1 MKKYL
6 KIITLSFSIF
16 FMGIVNGQDLG
27 VDTLGSGL
35 NIYPDTL
42 ALNDNYTHQVTIMS
56 YGGASFTGYIYLIA
70 GIDTNG
76 TLFSVDTVG
85 TVSVSSFGF
94 GDTVSIFY
102 NETYSVPNGYKTGDN
117 IVVVWPYTFS
127 GTTRD
132 TLRKNIFI
140 EDPISVNPIVGID
153 EHIFI
158 YPNPFRDHFFI
169 QNLSIKKDIKQVKI
183 FDANGRL
190 VYNEKYNQEIKM
202 TPFNKGLYFL
212 EIEFFDNSKKYNKLI
227 KE

>member
-6 KIITLSFSIF
+6 KVIALSFSIF
-16 FMGIVNGQDLG
+16 FFGIVNGQDLG

-85 TVSVSSFGF
+85 TVSVSNFGF

-132 TLRKNIFI
+132 TLRKNIYI
-140 EDPISVNPIVGID
+140 DDPISVNPITGLDD
-153 EHIFI
+153 ELLI
-158 YPNPFRDHFFI
+158 YPNPFHDKVFI
-169 QNLSIKKDIKQVKI
+169 KNLNNNKTIDQVRIIDVNGKIIYDNKFSNTIK
-183 FDANGRL
+183 FD
-190 VYNEKYNQEIKM
+190 EIN
-202 TPFNKGLYFL
+202 TGIYFL
-212 EIEFFDNSKKYNKLI
+212 EIFFENKKSKRFRLI
-227 KE
+227 KN